1 MNEVKSLT
9 IPVLEAAFEATL
21 GGYPRSRLSHDLY
34 ADADFHKI
42 ASMFCQS
49 DRLLAVTCELADEFK
64 EHPGTQLTA
73 WGKISEGI
81 VLGVLAGLRV
91 SGAFDEAKS
100 GRTGGDA
107 SKTG

>member
-1 MNEVKSLT
+1 MALPEARRRVDEVARRRAVWLRFPKRRRY
-9 IPVLEAAFEATL
+9 VE
-21 GGYPRSRLSHDLY
+21 
-34 ADADFHKI
+34 
-42 ASMFCQS
+42 

-64 EHPGTQLTA
+64 DPGTQLTA
-73 WGKISEGI
+73 WGTISEGI